1 MVHVLR
7 GNRQPMKPAL
17 YILAFAMFG
26 CIYFAVE
33 WVIPFLLLT
42 GVILAVEVR
51 ESLRYFR
58 AQMNYDKTFWKAND
72 KP

>member
-1 MVHVLR
+1 
-7 GNRQPMKPAL
+7 MKPAL

-58 AQMNYDKTFWKAND
+58 ARLSHTEACNTTFWKASD
-72 KP
+72 KQ